1 MRASGLCQS
10 ETIKTDMW
18 RPGRTW
24 CNRKA
29 TDGEFCFQHSDKA
42 KAKRREE
49 REEEDQRRRVREES
63 HRYASAAAAWA
74 RAQGM
79 TMADFK
85 IPEDT
90 RI

>member
-29 TDGEFCFQHSDKA
+29 TDGEFCFQHSDA
-42 KAKRREE
+42 AVLKRRAE
-49 REEEDQRRRVREES
+49 REAQEQAYRDKRDWATYS
-63 HRYASAAAAWA
+63 NAAAAWA

-79 TMADFK
+79 TMEDFR

-90 RI
+90 RV